1 MVVVGEIRQG
11 RKGKRTQATE
21 TATGRLPYAGTH
33 PPPPSLGSLAHAVP
47 ATDWPPCALC
57 HPSWSGSPVR
67 PARALALPPR
77 EARSDLIAGWVPD
90 AATTSHLPA
99 PLPSAARRRIS
110 PCSLSFYTGARLAR
124 RRESS
129 SACGRPRSG
138 HPVAGLVQE
147 PSGGDEGKVGRPRA
161 HRLHFHPPWSPL
173 WLLDWSLVKSP
184 ARVSHS
190 LERSTTIVSWTDF
203 GAGQSIKLIIEGLL
217 EKARRGRLGSGPATQ
232 VWIGLLSDPIVI
244 SCGGGAVVVLNRFL
258 TEAVAILVIMF
269 QNKGNLKVGRKIWE
283 KQLFLYYY

>member
-1 MVVVGEIRQG
+1 M
-11 RKGKRTQATE
+11 KLGKAARAKELKQP
-21 TATGRLPYAGTH
+21 RLPPAGSPTRVRTRH
-33 PPPPSLGSLAHAVP
+33 RRRSAPSRTPSLP
-47 ATDWPPCALC
+47 RTDPHVLCAIHRGVAPLYAPRA
-57 HPSWSGSPVR
+57 PSP
-67 PARALALPPR
+67 LPPR

-173 WLLDWSLVKSP
+173 WLLD
-184 ARVSHS
+184 
-190 LERSTTIVSWTDF
+190 
-203 GAGQSIKLIIEGLL
+203 
-217 EKARRGRLGSGPATQ
+217 
-232 VWIGLLSDPIVI
+232 
-244 SCGGGAVVVLNRFL
+244 
-258 TEAVAILVIMF
+258 
-269 QNKGNLKVGRKIWE
+269 
-283 KQLFLYYY
+283 